1 MWKRKT
7 MTHKKPRASLDS
19 LLDIMQ
25 ALRAPH
31 GCPWDAKQTPESLT
45 PFILE
50 EACELVDAIEEGST
64 DLILDELG
72 DLLLQVVFQAQIFNE
87 QQQFDFHDVVAGI
100 SEKLVRRHPHVF
112 DRGEPQVH
120 ASELDKQ
127 WDAIKRSESTHN
139 KSCLADHLPNKLP
152 ALQRAQKL
160 VAKAY
165 QAGRQAELPGA
176 YQKLILQMVETKD
189 GHGSSPFDEETLGL
203 ILFQLVRFANDAG
216 LDAEAA
222 LRKTTQ
228 KTIKRLDPE

>member
-1 MWKRKT
+1 
-7 MTHKKPRASLDS
+7 MTHRNPRASLDS

-25 ALRAPH
+25 ALRAPN

-45 PFILE
+45 SFILE
-50 EACELVDAIEEGST
+50 EACELIDAIEEGST
-64 DLILDELG
+64 ELILDELG

-120 ASELDKQ
+120 VSELDKQ

-160 VAKAY
+160 VAKTC
-165 QAGRQAELPGA
+165 QAGRQTELPGA
-176 YQKLILQMVETKD
+176 YQKLLRQMIGTKA
-189 GHGSSPFDEETLGL
+189 GHESCPLDEETLGQ
-203 ILFQLVRFANDAG
+203 ILFQLVRFAYDAN

-222 LRKTTQ
+222 LRKTT
-228 KTIKRLDPE
+228 KKIIKQLDPE

>member
-1 MWKRKT
+1 
-7 MTHKKPRASLDS
+7 MTHKNPRASLDA

-45 PFILE
+45 PYILE
-50 EACELVDAIEEGST
+50 EACELIDAIEEGST
-64 DLILDELG
+64 ELILDELG

-100 SEKLVRRHPHVF
+100 AEKLVRRHPHVF
-112 DRGEPQVH
+112 DRDKPAVH
-120 ASELDKQ
+120 VSELDKQ
-127 WDAIKRSESTHN
+127 WAAIKRSESTHN

-160 VAKAY
+160 VAKTC
-165 QAGRQAELPGA
+165 QAGRQSELPDA
-176 YQKLILQMVETKD
+176 DQKLLLQMIGTKD
-189 GHGSSPFDEETLGL
+189 GYESCPLDEAALGQ
-203 ILFQLVRFANDAG
+203 ILFQLVRCAYDAD

-228 KTIKRLDPE
+228 KTIKQLDPG